1 MGPKRADGT
10 PRRPDAWCVLG
21 NLYMAAGD
29 FKHAD
34 GAFKSLLASAE
45 ECEGHTCK
53 LDGYANASLAWI
65 QIQLAQSTVAPSAP
79 LIAACGTRSGE
90 ESVDRAG
97 EMLRKV
103 LIDQPSNL
111 YAANGLGVVC
121 VAKGRLHEARQIF
134 TQVRESSSDCA
145 AASMNLAQ
153 VNAALGEHAQATALY
168 DAIAKKASA
177 SSEMTAARLLLAA
190 RSHYYSGKVTE
201 CRSALLHALIA
212 NPSNHAAWHNMCL
225 ALLASARH
233 RTAPTLRRGSSHA
246 WHWP

>member
-1 MGPKRADGT
+1 
-10 PRRPDAWCVLG
+10 
-21 NLYMAAGD
+21 
-29 FKHAD
+29 
-34 GAFKSLLASAE
+34 
-45 ECEGHTCK
+45 
-53 LDGYANASLAWI
+53 
-65 QIQLAQSTVAPSAP
+65 
-79 LIAACGTRSGE
+79 
-90 ESVDRAG
+90 
-97 EMLRKV
+97 MLRKV

-177 SSEMTAARLLLAA
+177 SSEMTAAGLLLAA

-201 CRSALLHALIA
+201 CRSALLHHSSQTLATMPRGTTCALHCLHQ
-212 NPSNHAAWHNMCL
+212 HAT
-225 ALLASARH
+225 